1 METFDEKPM
10 VDLKRGNGEMESSR
24 KKQKLGN
31 GEEVKK
37 EELELELDEKVA
49 AGRKV
54 EFGSVLS
61 NLKVEEVS
69 QTLPLHTGA
78 R

>member
-1 METFDEKPM
+1 METFNEKPM
-10 VDLKRGNGEMESSR
+10 VDLKRGNGETESAR

-37 EELELELDEKVA
+37 EERELELDEKVTD
-49 AGRKV
+49 GCKV